1 MQPIPSINEIREQIA
16 NDFKTKLNLSDANLK
31 YVLDAMDS
39 VLAMQFKLIYNYL
52 ADIQNNVFPDTA
64 DIEENG
70 GTLERLGRIYLNR
83 NPRPATP
90 GVFKANVTGVIGSM
104 LRASLTYKSNEYALN
119 AGKLFISDEEITLT
133 TSPQEIEIRSLG
145 GGLDFNL
152 NVGDNLTITEP
163 ILGVQNT
170 ITITEVVEQPRTSE
184 DIEVYRQN
192 ILDSIQLEPQGG
204 SKTDYRL
211 WSADAQGVRKVY
223 PYVKNDNAG
232 EVVIYVEA
240 TKNDSIDYLGTPDA
254 TLLNEVLE
262 VVTFDPDETKP
273 INERG
278 RSPIQAIVST
288 EAITLI
294 PVDVTITGLLNTSPS
309 IEASIRSNLEAF
321 LYDIRP
327 YISGADLLRDKSDI
341 LYQGRLQSVVTDT
354 LDNDNYFSS
363 LQMFVGGVEVLTSE
377 FNLGN
382 IPYLRDLNIV

>member
-90 GVFKANVTGVIGSM
+90 GVFKANVSGVVGSV
-104 LRASLTYKSNEYALN
+104 LRASLTYKSNEDALN

-145 GGLDFNL
+145 GGLEFNL

-232 EVVIYVEA
+232 EVIIYVEA
-240 TKNDSIDYLGTPDA
+240 TRNDSIDDLGTPDA

-354 LDNDNYFSS
+354 LDNDNYFNS
-363 LQMFVGGVEVLTSE
+363 LQMFVSGVEVLTSE

>member
-90 GVFKANVTGVIGSM
+90 GVFKANVTGVVGSM
-104 LRASLTYKSNEYALN
+104 LRASLTYKSNEDSLN

-145 GGLDFNL
+145 GGLEFNL
-152 NVGDNLTITEP
+152 NIGDNLTITEP

-232 EVVIYVEA
+232 EVVVYVEA
-240 TKNDSIDYLGTPDA
+240 TKNDSIDDLGTPDA

-309 IEASIRSNLEAF
+309 IEASIRSNIEAF

-354 LDNDNYFSS
+354 LDNDNYFNS
-363 LQMFVGGVEVLTSE
+363 LQMFVSGVEVLTSE

>member
-90 GVFKANVTGVIGSM
+90 GVFKANVTGVIGSV
-104 LRASLTYKSNEYALN
+104 LRASLTYKSNEDALN
-119 AGKLFISDEEITLT
+119 AGKLFISDEEIILT
-133 TSPQEIEIRSLG
+133 TSLQEIEIRSLG
-145 GGLDFNL
+145 GGLEFNL

-240 TKNDSIDYLGTPDA
+240 TRNDSIDDLGTPDV

-294 PVDVTITGLLNTSPS
+294 PVDVTIVGLLNTSPS

-363 LQMFVGGVEVLTSE
+363 LQMFVSGVEVLTSE

>member
-90 GVFKANVTGVIGSM
+90 GVFKANVSGVVGSV
-104 LRASLTYKSNEYALN
+104 LRASLTYKSNEDALN

-145 GGLDFNL
+145 GGLEFNL

-232 EVVIYVEA
+232 EVIIYVEA
-240 TKNDSIDYLGTPDA
+240 TRNDSIDDLGMPDA

-354 LDNDNYFSS
+354 LDNDNYFNS
-363 LQMFVGGVEVLTSE
+363 LQMFVSGVEVLTSE

>member
-90 GVFKANVTGVIGSM
+90 GIFKANVTGVVGSV
-104 LRASLTYKSNEYALN
+104 LRASLTYKSNEDALN

-240 TKNDSIDYLGTPDA
+240 TRNDSIDDLGTPDT

-288 EAITLI
+288 EAVTLI

-354 LDNDNYFSS
+354 LDNDNYFNS

-382 IPYLRDLNIV
+382 IPYLRDLNIL

>member
-1 MQPIPSINEIREQIA
+1 MQQIPSINEIRDQIA
-16 NDFKTKLNLSDANLK
+16 NDFKTNLNLSDANLK
-31 YVLDAMDS
+31 YVLDAIDS
-39 VLAMQFKLIYNYL
+39 VLAMQFKLMYNYL

-64 DIEENG
+64 DIESNG

-90 GVFKANVTGVIGSM
+90 GIFKANVTGVVGSV
-104 LRASLTYKSNEYALN
+104 LRASLTYKSNEDALN
-119 AGKLFISDEEITLT
+119 AGKLFVSDEEITLT

-145 GGLDFNL
+145 GGLEFNL

-170 ITITEVVEQPRTSE
+170 ITITEVLEQPRSSE

-211 WSADAQGVRKVY
+211 WSSDAQGVRKVY

-240 TKNDSIDYLGTPDA
+240 TLDNSIDNLGTPDG
-254 TLLNEVLE
+254 TLLTEVLE
-262 VVTFDPDETKP
+262 VVQFDPDDTKP

-278 RSPIQAIVST
+278 RSPIQAILST
-288 EAITLI
+288 EAIDLI
-294 PVDVTITGLLNTSPS
+294 PVDVEIVGLVDSSLSVQN
-309 IEASIRSNLEAF
+309 AIRSNIETF
-321 LYDIRP
+321 LYDVRP
-327 YISGADLLRDKSDI
+327 FISGADLLREKNDI
-341 LYQGRLQSVVTDT
+341 LYQARLQSVVTDT
-354 LDNDNYFSS
+354 LDNDNYFNN
-363 LQMFVGGVEVLTSE
+363 LQMFVSGVEVLNSE

-382 IPYLRDLNIV
+382 IPYLRNLNFS